1 MRLTPFRALLAA
13 HLQTAWNR
21 SAREMGRQGAWAMA
35 LLVGLLGLLGAGPL
49 FLGMGGLGW
58 LLGGRLDRPLA
69 VPLLGL
75 VLTLIGVGGGLF
87 GGVAGGARQ
96 LSWESYRGFPLRLR
110 TLYLAELTA
119 GIADPLPLILGVA
132 LAGFLGGVA
141 GAQVAAGSPGP
152 LLLLPLLLLE
162 TLLTLLALQLLV
174 GGLAAALVKRL
185 RLALTLLAVVAWVGS
200 TLATPQLPR
209 RQVAP
214 AAPAIPKVQPAHRVQ
229 AAPQA
234 QAVQRA
240 RVELLAQR
248 GSRFLSV
255 LPGHAAAQ
263 SLARARA
270 GEWGQAL
277 GLHAY
282 PLVALALT
290 MVFGARLMAREA
302 VAERSVP
309 VAQVAG
315 RIRAGRLWSF
325 RHPAEGIGRL
335 HFRTLMASQMGR
347 FAFLMPVMTLV
358 LLKGPFA
365 HLKGYSVWAVPS
377 AFAYLSLVG
386 NNVMLNQFGFDRHG
400 IKALLLLPV
409 TAQDLLKGKLL
420 GMAAHQGLQA
430 LLLAGLLAAFEGV
443 SLASLVAGML
453 MLGCVFLAQST
464 VGQWTSLWAPR
475 PMAMDSLKNSNMP
488 FAVGMLSLA
497 ASGLWTSLFGGLY
510 ALVAWLAP
518 AWLIPAMAL
527 AFLVALAAHFALLP
541 VTAAYLDRRRE
552 VLVER
557 LG

>member
-1 MRLTPFRALLAA
+1 MRLSPFRALLAA
-13 HLQTAWNR
+13 HFQTAWNR
-21 SAREMGRQGAWAMA
+21 SAREMGRQGVWVMG

-58 LLGGRLDRPLA
+58 LLGSHLDQPFAVALLA
-69 VPLLGL
+69 LALALMGL
-75 VLTLIGVGGGLF
+75 GGGLF
-87 GGVAGGARQ
+87 GGVAGGTRQ
-96 LSWESYRGFPLRLR
+96 LSWEAYRGFPLRLR
-110 TLYLAELTA
+110 TLYLAELAA
-119 GIADPLPLILGVA
+119 GIADPLPLILGVG
-132 LAGFLGGVA
+132 LVGFLSGVA
-141 GAQVAAGSPGP
+141 GALVAAGSPGT

-162 TLLTLLALQLLV
+162 SLLTLLALQLLV

-185 RLALTLLAVVAWVGS
+185 RLALTLLAIVAWVGS
-200 TLATPQLPR
+200 TLATSQLPR
-209 RQVAP
+209 RQARP
-214 AAPAIPKVQPAHRVQ
+214 AT
-229 AAPQA
+229 AAARANQQA
-234 QAVQRA
+234 QLEA
-240 RVELLAQR
+240 LAQR
-248 GSRFLSV
+248 GAQALSV
-255 LPGHAAAQ
+255 LPSHAAAQ
-263 SLARARA
+263 SLVRARE
-270 GEWGQAL
+270 GHWGR
-277 GLHAY
+277 
-282 PLVALALT
+282 ALALHLYPVLFLALL
-290 MVFGARLMAREA
+290 MVLGARLVAREA
-302 VAERSVP
+302 ASERP
-309 VAQVAG
+309 VQPARG
-315 RIRAGRLWSF
+315 GILGGPNHLWSF

-358 LLKGPFA
+358 LLKGPFL
-365 HLKGYSVWAVPS
+365 HLKGYSLWAVPS

-430 LLLAGLLAAFEGV
+430 LLLMALLAAFEGV
-443 SLASLVAGML
+443 AVTSLLAGLL
-453 MLGCVFLAQST
+453 MLGCVFLAQSS

-510 ALVAWLAP
+510 VLVAWLAP
-518 AWLIPAMAL
+518 GWLIPAMAL
-527 AFLVALAAHFALLP
+527 AFGAAFAAHVALLP
-541 VTAAYLDRRRE
+541 VTAAYLDRRRD